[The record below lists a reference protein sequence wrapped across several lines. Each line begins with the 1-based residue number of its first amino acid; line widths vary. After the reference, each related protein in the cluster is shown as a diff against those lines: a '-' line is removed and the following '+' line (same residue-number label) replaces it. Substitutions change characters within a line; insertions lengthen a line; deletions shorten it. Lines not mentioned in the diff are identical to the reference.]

1 LPAETLFESGNS
13 RRILGR
19 MPNDPSTL
27 VASGD
32 LPSTSRRPLKT
43 IITAGLV
50 AGALDISYAFILW
63 GLRGITPIRIG
74 QSIASGLLG
83 REAAVGGGTATG
95 LFGLLLH
102 FTMATIIAAIYYGA
116 ARNIRLLVDRAVPCG
131 IGYGLA
137 TYGVMNYVVLPLS
150 AIGSIGDSGP
160 AYIRISGVLVHM
172 FLIGL
177 PIALIT
183 RRDLR

>member
-1 LPAETLFESGNS
+1 MVVSDNLTRSG
-13 RRILGR
+13 
-19 MPNDPSTL
+19 
-27 VASGD
+27 
-32 LPSTSRRPLKT
+32 RRPLRT
-43 IITAGLV
+43 IVIAGLV
-50 AGALDISYAFILW
+50 AGALDITYAFIIW
-63 GLRGITPIRIG
+63 GLRGVTPIRIG

-102 FTMATIIAAIYYGA
+102 FTMATIIAAIYYFA
-116 ARNIRLLVDRAVPCG
+116 ARNIRLLVDRAVPFG
-131 IGYGLA
+131 IAYGLV

-150 AIGSIGDSGP
+150 AIGSVGDSGP
-160 AYIRISGVLVHM
+160 AYIRITGVLVHM

-183 RRDLR
+183 RKDLR